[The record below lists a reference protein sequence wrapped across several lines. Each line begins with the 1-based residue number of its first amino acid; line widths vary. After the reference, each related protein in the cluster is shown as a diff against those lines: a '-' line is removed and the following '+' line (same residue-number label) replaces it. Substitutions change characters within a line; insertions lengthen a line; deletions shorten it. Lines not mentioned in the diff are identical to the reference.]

1 MRVVSSH
8 GDRRC
13 GHMGT
18 WRIALNG
25 ALAALTP
32 PHHAAGADK
41 LRSIG
46 ESDAVRSSTTALR
59 STLCAMPTPCES
71 AMAVPRSLSARG
83 RWVPGEARAAGP
95 PVRRGRWVP
104 GEARAAGPPVRRG
117 RWVPGEARA
126 GGSWRGAD
134 RADSDCGCYRV
145 GAMCRCRARARA
157 GSTRRARTRERRPC
171 GEACRASDR
180 PARFGL
186 HAARRST
193 ATRIASTA
201 TSSRS
206 LSTSTRRT

>member
-71 AMAVPRSLSARG
+71 AMAVPRSLSA
-83 RWVPGEARAAGP
+83 
-95 PVRRGRWVP
+95 RGRWVP